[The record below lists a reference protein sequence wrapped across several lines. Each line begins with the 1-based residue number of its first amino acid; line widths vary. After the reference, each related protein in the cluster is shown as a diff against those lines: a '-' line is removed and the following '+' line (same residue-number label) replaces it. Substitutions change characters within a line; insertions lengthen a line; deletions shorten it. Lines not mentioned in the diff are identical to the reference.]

1 MRLSLNRGYRLN
13 RSFRSDG
20 DSDIIKYMPKGIVT
34 STLRRIVLREKRHAP
49 HLGVRPLSQLLRQ
62 KHKITISK
70 SAVNKILTGSGL
82 KEKKGRKRSLLIYKG
97 RTLEHCG
104 LFLLRCLDYQIGI
117 FDYLSQELKSYFP
130 KLTKDL
136 LKQLIILTSFS
147 ALINEK
153 PKKSAQRE
161 GFLRL
166 AGLKALPARKLSYF
180 QHQLSQ
186 HKPQIDLG
194 PLRDSLILV
203 SSLKFYFNNG
213 YCSYFDAKMSTFW
226 NGPCRIREFFL
237 PLRSATKLIQ
247 GMIDSKTIIVGYTKS
262 FGYLSPLTFDFLKAI
277 DKGIK
282 KIEFLDSRGR
292 VIEQKRI
299 NLSKVSFFI
308 GYYPEAIS
316 KGMSFVARPKRFKS
330 FFWGGVGE
338 FLCASS
344 LTKVAQH
351 QGKQQLIL
359 NNVLIKPSATALPT
373 WGLLTGNISQNK
385 LKVASFLKKYLYLW
399 PNAQKRFI
407 EDMRTIEEFLVTA
420 PKNKGY
426 LTKMLP
432 QKLYFKEMLDFSRVG
447 QILSAVFK
455 EIIWGWE
462 PKNKAGSLA
471 WGQDYL
477 WLSLSKMPKQ
487 AKKAF
492 NRGRFYLDQRRVF
505 LI

>member
-1 MRLSLNRGYRLN
+1 
-13 RSFRSDG
+13 
-20 DSDIIKYMPKGIVT
+20 MPKRIVT
-34 STLRRIVLREKRHAP
+34 PALRKIVLQEKRRAP
-49 HLGVRPLSQLLRQ
+49 HLGVRLLSGLLQQ

-70 SAVNKILTGSGL
+70 SAVNKILTSSGL
-82 KEKKGRKRSLLIYKG
+82 KEKRGRKKSLLIYKG

-104 LFLLRCLDYQIGI
+104 LFLLRCLDYQVGI
-117 FDYLSQELKSYFP
+117 FDYLSQELKNYFP

-147 ALINEK
+147 ALINEQ
-153 PKKSAQRE
+153 PQKSAQRE

-166 AGLKALPARKLSYF
+166 AGLRTLPASKLSYF

-226 NGPCRIREFFL
+226 NGPCRIAEFFL

-247 GMIDSKTIIVGYTKS
+247 GMIESKTIIIGYTKS
-262 FGYLSPLTFDFLKAI
+262 FGYLSPLTFDFLQAI
-277 DKGIK
+277 DKGIE
-282 KIEFLDSRGR
+282 KIEFLDPRGR

-316 KGMSFVARPKRFKS
+316 KGISFVARPSNFKS

-338 FLCASS
+338 LLCASV

-351 QGKQQLIL
+351 EGKQQLMI
-359 NNVLIKPSATALPT
+359 NNVLIKPAAASLPT
-373 WGLLTGNISQNK
+373 WGLLTGNISRNK
-385 LKVASFLKKYLYLW
+385 LRVASFLKKYLYLW
-399 PNAQKRFI
+399 PQAQKRFI
-407 EDMRTIEEFLVTA
+407 EDMRAIEEFLVTTS
-420 PKNKGY
+420 KNKGY

-432 QKLYFKEMLDFSRVG
+432 QKLNFKEMLDFSRVG

-462 PKNKAGSLA
+462 PKNKAGSLV

-477 WLSLSKMPKQ
+477 GVSLSKMPKQ
-487 AKKAF
+487 AKEAF
-492 NRGRFYLDQRRVF
+492 NKGCFYLDQRRVF
-505 LI
+505 LF